1 MTIRQQGAVLVEACV
16 IGMALVLL
24 IYSGRYLMGVQY
36 TLQRLQQSSHAGV
49 FAYEQNAVL
58 PLLNEPGGVR
68 LQQSVSAFAAHPVP
82 QLQSELLGL
91 NSGLSRIQTR
101 SPVSAN
107 RWWRQRL
114 MLARQSLLL
123 PDAGPADDM
132 LLARKR
138 LAASPSAWTN
148 AVRSSHAA
156 AKRTRQAAG
165 SLDSAWGRALPDL
178 DWLSPWEHLV
188 PDSNQGGQ
196 P

>member
-1 MTIRQQGAVLVEACV
+1 MTIRQQGAVLVEACL
-16 IGMALVLL
+16 IGMAVVLL
-24 IYSGRYLMGVQY
+24 IFSGRYLMGLQY
-36 TLQRLQQSSHAGV
+36 TLQRLQQSSHASV
-49 FAYEQNAVL
+49 FAYDENAVL
-58 PLLNEPGGVR
+58 PRLNQPGGVR
-68 LQQSVSAFAAHPVP
+68 LQHSVSAFAAHPAP

-101 SPVSAN
+101 SPVSGN
-107 RWWRQRL
+107 RWWRQGL
-114 MLARQSLLL
+114 TLTRQSLLML
-123 PDAGPADDM
+123 DAGPADDM
-132 LLARKR
+132 AFARKR
-138 LAASPSAWTN
+138 LAVSPSAWMN

-165 SLDSAWGRALPDL
+165 NLDSAWGRALPDL

>member
-1 MTIRQQGAVLVEACV
+1 MTIRQQGAVLVEACL

-24 IYSGRYLMGVQY
+24 IYSGRYLMGLQY
-36 TLQRLQQSSHAGV
+36 TLQRLQQSSHASV
-49 FAYEQNAVL
+49 FAYDENAVL
-58 PLLNEPGGVR
+58 PLLHEHVGATLEHG
-68 LQQSVSAFAAHPVP
+68 VSAFAAHPAP

-91 NSGLSRIQTR
+91 NSGLSRVHTR
-101 SPVSAN
+101 SPVSGN
-107 RWWRQRL
+107 RWWRQGL
-114 MLARQSLLL
+114 ILTRQSLLM

-132 LLARKR
+132 AFARKR

-148 AVRSSHAA
+148 AVRFSHAA
-156 AKRTRQAAG
+156 ANRTRQAAG

-178 DWLSPWEHLV
+178 DWLSRWEHLV